1 MTAAADI
8 LSQVSEALA
17 ARAAAARAGVVALV
31 PDCAP
36 PSSGILWRPDLVV
49 ASEQALPRKGTL
61 RVPLPDGHAVEA
73 TLVGR
78 DPGTNVAL
86 LRLAEPAEVALPE
99 SAEPV
104 LGALVLLLAGDG
116 VGGAAVRLGLVRSLG
131 PAWHSRAGGR
141 IDRRILLDARLGRAE
156 EGGPV
161 LDAAGKL
168 IGMSTRGPR
177 GSALVIPAATIARV
191 VEPLLASGRV
201 ARGWL
206 GVALQP
212 VAVPEQQAPSGRGLM
227 IMGVTQGAPAAKAG
241 LLTGDILIALDDI
254 VTTHPARLAERLG
267 PDSIGRS
274 CTATLI
280 RAGAPLSL
288 AVTIEAREAS

>member
-1 MTAAADI
+1 MTTADI

-36 PSSGILWRPDLVV
+36 PSSGILWQKDLVV
-49 ASEQALPRKGTL
+49 ASEQALPRKGAI

-73 TLVGR
+73 TLIGR

-86 LRLAEPAEVALPE
+86 LRLAEPAEVALPA

-104 LGALVLLLAGDG
+104 LGALVLLIGGDG
-116 VGGAAVRLGLVRSLG
+116 AGGASVRLGVVRSLG

-161 LDAAGKL
+161 LDTGGHL
-168 IGMSTRGPR
+168 IGMATRGPR
-177 GSALVIPAATIARV
+177 GSALVIPAATLART
-191 VEPLLASGRV
+191 VEPLRDSGRV

-212 VAVPEQQAPSGRGLM
+212 VAVPEPQAASGRGLM
-227 IMGVTQGAPAAKAG
+227 IMGVTPGSPAAKAG
-241 LLTGDILIALDDI
+241 LLPGDILVTLDD
-254 VTTHPARLAERLG
+254 VATTHAARLAERLG
-267 PDSIGRS
+267 PDSIGSS
-274 CTATLI
+274 CQLTLI
-280 RAGAPLSL
+280 RAGAPLTL
-288 AVTIEAREAS
+288 TLTIEAREAA

>member
-1 MTAAADI
+1 MTTADI

-36 PSSGILWRPDLVV
+36 PSSGILWQKDLVV
-49 ASEQALPRKGTL
+49 ASEQALPRKGAI

-86 LRLAEPAEVALPE
+86 LRLAEPAEVALPAI
-99 SAEPV
+99 AEPV
-104 LGALVLLLAGDG
+104 LGALVLLIGGDG
-116 VGGAAVRLGLVRSLG
+116 AGGASVRLGLVRSLG

-161 LDAAGKL
+161 LDTSGRL

-177 GSALVIPAATIARV
+177 GSALVIPAATLART
-191 VEPLLASGRV
+191 VEPLRSAGRV

-212 VAVPEQQAPSGRGLM
+212 VAVPEQQAASGRGLM
-227 IMGVTQGAPAAKAG
+227 IMGVTPGAPAAKAG
-241 LLTGDILIALDDI
+241 LLTGDILVTLDDI
-254 VTTHPARLAERLG
+254 ATTHPARLAERLG
-267 PDSIGRS
+267 PDSIGR
-274 CTATLI
+274 TFQLRLI
-280 RAGAPLSL
+280 RAGAPLTL
-288 AVTIEAREAS
+288 ALTIEAREAS